1 MIRFLKIDKGNYIMR
16 KVVSVRLREDIVRDI
31 DIYTKK
37 LGLNSRTAFIKE
49 ALDFYIK
56 RKAKENL

>member
-37 LGLNSRTAFIKE
+37 LGLNSRTDFIKE
-49 ALDFYIK
+49 ALNFYIK

>member
-1 MIRFLKIDKGNYIMR
+1 MIRFLKIEKGNYIMR

-37 LGLNSRTAFIKE
+37 LGLNSRTDFIKE
-49 ALDFYIK
+49 ALNFYIK

>member
-1 MIRFLKIDKGNYIMR
+1 MR

-37 LGLNSRTAFIKE
+37 LGLNSRTDFIKE
-49 ALDFYIK
+49 ALNFYIK

>member
-49 ALDFYIK
+49 ALNFYMK

>member
-16 KVVSVRLREDIVRDI
+16 KVVSIRLREDIVRDI

-49 ALDFYIK
+49 ALNFYMK

>member
-1 MIRFLKIDKGNYIMR
+1 MR

-49 ALDFYIK
+49 ALNFYMK